1 MQGGD
6 CRAPCL
12 ADLSQLSK
20 GAALLHKIS
29 ATERA
34 NLGHQLGRRV
44 HCNLLMPAGV
54 TRQNLI

>member
-34 NLGHQLGRRV
+34 NLGHQFRRRV
-44 HCNLLMPAGV
+44 HCNLLMPAG
-54 TRQNLI
+54 